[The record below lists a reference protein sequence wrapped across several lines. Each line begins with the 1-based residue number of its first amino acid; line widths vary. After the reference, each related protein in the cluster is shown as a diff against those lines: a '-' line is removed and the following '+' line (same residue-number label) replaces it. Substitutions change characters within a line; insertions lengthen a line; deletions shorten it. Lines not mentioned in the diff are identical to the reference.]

1 MHKPK
6 YRNCRSFKNFD
17 KQNFLSDL
25 QDIKWDIERNTNVN
39 TAYESFN
46 SKFIEV
52 ANKHAPVK
60 HRKIL
65 PQQTPCM
72 NKQLGTDHLT
82 CREGGYVFFVQ
93 NIFFRTTRELEYL
106 FFLLR
111 EARDFFPEFNI
122 RLYDKNSESDF
133 FFFHQNQNIFSAT
146 LGIRIFF

>member
-65 PQQTPCM
+65 PQQTPYM

-82 CREGGYVFFVQ
+82 CREGGYVFFCSEHFFSDNTRVRIF
-93 NIFFRTTRELEYL
+93 IFFVARSTR
-106 FFLLR
+106 
-111 EARDFFPEFNI
+111 FFP
-122 RLYDKNSESDF
+122 
-133 FFFHQNQNIFSAT
+133 
-146 LGIRIFF
+146 RI